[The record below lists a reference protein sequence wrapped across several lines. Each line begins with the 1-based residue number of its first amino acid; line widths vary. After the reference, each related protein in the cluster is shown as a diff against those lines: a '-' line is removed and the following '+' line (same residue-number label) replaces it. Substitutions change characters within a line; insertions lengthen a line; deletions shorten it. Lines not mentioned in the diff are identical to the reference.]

1 MTKAKTTL
9 PHSEEGERSLITH
22 VLLDGAPA
30 LCKCFEGKIT
40 PEVFYDPVC
49 QKVWKSIC
57 WLHKQ
62 GHPVELAVLAE
73 ELKKAGKLDELG
85 GYEALTTVT
94 SGQDISKNLD
104 YWIARLRELYV
115 LRELHGAA
123 TRTAEK
129 ALAYSGSVEDFVSET
144 HRILSIQHAAQKALT
159 LPEAATSAQEQCLR
173 IRGSEPL
180 TEEDKGLSWGWKDW
194 DDRFGCAKAGELL
207 VLGARP
213 GCGKSSI
220 ARQVAWEWSK
230 GGKILLFS
238 REMPVEGLPVL
249 FAQALS
255 GKSWKEYR
263 NRRLHDKDMDEFDD
277 ALAAVSRNPNILAFD
292 KDRTLSQLM
301 ARIQACRQ
309 LMPIRAVVVDYL
321 QRYDPQQERGET
333 RDIAIGRFSMALKDV
348 AVDLKIPV
356 LLLVQVSRGVE
367 KEDREPRLSDIR
379 ECLSVKDTYVF
390 NSQGIWRNTEAP
402 IATVGLSQG
411 GSLVASESRNAPR
424 EDAPEMIRITLQSGR
439 TITCTPRH
447 AIKTDNGWTLAEAI
461 TKESAIACA
470 RRIPAPRNCEYFH
483 VSRWMGWMLGNGSG
497 VGSQSPSFITSC
509 EVVAQEFCKQTWALF
524 GFYPK
529 PHRHKCQKVFQYD
542 ITKHTVRTSEGNPAT
557 NWMRK
562 HDMWGRRSW
571 EKRIPQWFCETADNR
586 SLAELIA
593 GLWETDGCVML
604 KPRPSLS
611 YSTTSEHMAWQA
623 VWALLRLGI
632 YASIEPGYMGK
643 KAKHP
648 CFKVCIR
655 VAEEVARFAAKIPLI
670 GRKGELLR
678 QVDSTR
684 TSNIAGSRF
693 SVGVGQLVESIRK
706 RYGLTHAQIGYRF
719 QGKRISYDDLMRV
732 WANLMERGMMNEHI
746 QSLVGEDVFWDKPR
760 KIERVAGGPVFD
772 RVVPEHHNFVA
783 NGVIVH
789 NSGNVEQDADRCIFI
804 HAPTSM
810 PDGNTQD
817 LNDSEVRRI
826 YTTIIQAKGRGEGRD
841 KFGMWFNRPITAFE
855 QEQKGLRL

>member
-9 PHSEEGERSLITH
+9 PHSEEGERALITH

-30 LCKCFEGKIT
+30 LCKCFEGKII

-73 ELKKAGKLDELG
+73 ELKKAGKLEEIG
-85 GYEALTTVT
+85 GYEALTAVS

-104 YWIARLRELYV
+104 YWVARLRELYV

-159 LPEAATSAQEQCLR
+159 LNEAAVGAQAQCVR

-180 TEEDKGLSWGWKDW
+180 TEEDQGISWGWQDW
-194 DDRFGCAKAGELL
+194 DNRFGRAKAGELL

-213 GCGKSSI
+213 GCGKSSV

-301 ARIQACRQ
+301 ARVQACRQ
-309 LMPIRAVVVDYL
+309 LMPIRAIVVDYL

-333 RDIAIGRFSMALKDV
+333 RDIAIGRFSMALKDI

-379 ECLSVKDTYVF
+379 E
-390 NSQGIWRNTEAP
+390 
-402 IATVGLSQG
+402 
-411 GSLVASESRNAPR
+411 
-424 EDAPEMIRITLQSGR
+424 
-439 TITCTPRH
+439 
-447 AIKTDNGWTLAEAI
+447 
-461 TKESAIACA
+461 
-470 RRIPAPRNCEYFH
+470 
-483 VSRWMGWMLGNGSG
+483 
-497 VGSQSPSFITSC
+497 
-509 EVVAQEFCKQTWALF
+509 
-524 GFYPK
+524 
-529 PHRHKCQKVFQYD
+529 
-542 ITKHTVRTSEGNPAT
+542 
-557 NWMRK
+557 
-562 HDMWGRRSW
+562 
-571 EKRIPQWFCETADNR
+571 
-586 SLAELIA
+586 
-593 GLWETDGCVML
+593 
-604 KPRPSLS
+604 
-611 YSTTSEHMAWQA
+611 
-623 VWALLRLGI
+623 
-632 YASIEPGYMGK
+632 
-643 KAKHP
+643 
-648 CFKVCIR
+648 
-655 VAEEVARFAAKIPLI
+655 
-670 GRKGELLR
+670 
-678 QVDSTR
+678 
-684 TSNIAGSRF
+684 
-693 SVGVGQLVESIRK
+693 
-706 RYGLTHAQIGYRF
+706 
-719 QGKRISYDDLMRV
+719 
-732 WANLMERGMMNEHI
+732 
-746 QSLVGEDVFWDKPR
+746 
-760 KIERVAGGPVFD
+760 
-772 RVVPEHHNFVA
+772 
-783 NGVIVH
+783 
-789 NSGNVEQDADRCIFI
+789 SGNVEQDADRVIFI
-804 HAPTSM
+804 HAPTAL
-810 PDGNTQD
+810 PDGSTQD

-826 YTTIIQAKGRGEGRD
+826 HTNLIQAKGRGEGRD
-841 KFGMWFNRPITAFE
+841 KLTMFFNRPITAFE
-855 QEQKGLRL
+855 EERKGLKL